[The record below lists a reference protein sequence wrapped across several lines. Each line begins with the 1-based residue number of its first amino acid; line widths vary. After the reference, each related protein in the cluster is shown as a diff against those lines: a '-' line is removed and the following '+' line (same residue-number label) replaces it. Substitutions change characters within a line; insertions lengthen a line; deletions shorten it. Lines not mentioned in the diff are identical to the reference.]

1 MDVRNPTRRRHTK
14 VCRGCWT
21 SCTQSSEQPLRR
33 QAKKSKKEGICER
46 NGRRT
51 ERIYELLPVCAFEGD
66 NFTASATDIGVD
78 VERLPEMINR
88 ARARLC
94 TDIEQ
99 DANIGLENGAKG
111 VKEPTM
117 GIDLLLVFLL
127 ETKDDLH
134 GNNAFLRPFELVGR
148 RNGDC
153 GVCKLIR

>member
-1 MDVRNPTRRRHTK
+1 MYEIRQDRDIQRFVEDVGHLVLK
-14 VCRGCWT
+14 VL
-21 SCTQSSEQPLRR
+21 SSHCDVKQ
-33 QAKKSKKEGICER
+33 KVKKKEGICER
-46 NGRRT
+46 NWRQT
-51 ERIYELLPVCAFEGD
+51 ERVYELLPVCAFEGD

-88 ARARLC
+88 ARTRLC

-99 DANIGLENGAKG
+99 DANIGLENRAKG

-134 GNNAFLRPFELVGR
+134 GNNAFLRSFELVGR